1 MDNSRVSSKKTNLLV
16 LTGLMTALVTIA
28 TMFLMVPVP
37 FTSGYIHL
45 GDSMI
50 FISVLLLGWKR
61 GGFAAGVGS
70 MMADLFLGYA
80 NWAPW
85 TLAIKLLMAVI
96 MGICI
101 ELSKNNNKNI
111 VGISFATAIAW
122 LGFNFAI
129 GGILSSEA
137 LSDPTGLATSAE
149 LASANALPAFIDAVQ
164 SQIMVGALF
173 IPLFLVI
180 SAIYMKRKNNITV
193 PIYIIISM
201 TFAGLWMVFA
211 YYIAGGILYG
221 NFAVSAF
228 SVPWNMVQFV
238 LGFVIAMVVYSA
250 LMRTPAKKLFLTTF
264 GNK

>member
-1 MDNSRVSSKKTNLLV
+1 MNNSRVSSKKTNELV

-50 FISVLLLGWKR
+50 FISVLLLGWRK

-70 MMADLFLGYA
+70 MMADLFVGYA

-85 TLAIKLLMAVI
+85 TLVIKLLMAVI

-101 ELSKNNNKNI
+101 ELSKNNKKNI
-111 VGISFATAIAW
+111 VGISLATALSW

-129 GGILSSEA
+129 GGIISSQA
-137 LSDPTGLATSAE
+137 LSDPGVLVEGAE
-149 LASANALPAFIDAVQ
+149 LSSVNALPAFIDTVQ
-164 SQIMVGALF
+164 SQIMVGALL
-173 IPLFLVI
+173 IPLFLIVA
-180 SAIYMKRKNNITV
+180 SIYMKRKNNIRI

-211 YYIAGGILYG
+211 YYIAGGMIYG

-228 SVPWNMVQFV
+228 SVPWNMVQFL
-238 LGFVIAMVVYSA
+238 LGFVIAMVIYSA
-250 LMRTPAKKLFLTTF
+250 LMRTPAKKLFLTAF
-264 GNK
+264 E

>member
-1 MDNSRVSSKKTNLLV
+1 MSNSRVSSSKTNTLV

-37 FTSGYIHL
+37 FTGGYIHL

-70 MMADLFLGYA
+70 MMADLFAGYA

-85 TLAIKLLMAVI
+85 TLVIKLVMAVI

-101 ELSKNNNKNI
+101 ELARRNKKNI
-111 VGISFATAIAW
+111 AGISLATAASW
-122 LGFNFAI
+122 MGFNFI
-129 GGILSSEA
+129 LGGIISSEA
-137 LSDPTGLATSAE
+137 MSNPQGLAEGAE
-149 LASANALPAFIDAVQ
+149 LASVDALPAFISGVQ
-164 SQIMVGALF
+164 SQIMAGALL
-173 IPLFLVI
+173 IPLFLVL
-180 SAIYMKRKNNITV
+180 AAVYMKRKNNISV

-211 YYIAGGILYG
+211 YYIAGGILYA

-228 SVPWNMVQFV
+228 SVPWNMVQFL
-238 LGFVIAMVVYSA
+238 LGFVIAMIIYSA
-250 LMRTPAKKLFLTTF
+250 LMRTPAKKVFRISL
-264 GNK
+264 

>member
-1 MDNSRVSSKKTNLLV
+1 MSNSRVSSKKTKLLV

-70 MMADLFLGYA
+70 MMADMFLGYA
-80 NWAPW
+80 GWAPW
-85 TLAIKLLMAVI
+85 TLIIKLLMAVI
-96 MGICI
+96 MGLCI
-101 ELSKNNNKNI
+101 ELAKKDRKNI
-111 VGISFATAIAW
+111 AGISVATAAAW

-137 LSDPTGLATSAE
+137 LSDPSGLAAGAE
-149 LASANALPAFIDAVQ
+149 LASTSALPAFINTVQ
-164 SQIMVGALF
+164 SQIMTGALL
-173 IPLFLVI
+173 IPLFLII
-180 SAIYMKRKNNITV
+180 SAIYMKRKNNIKV
-193 PIYIIISM
+193 PIYIIVSM

-211 YYIAGGILYG
+211 YYIAGGIIYG
-221 NFAVSAF
+221 SFAVSAF

-238 LGFVIAMVVYSA
+238 LGFIIAMVIYSA
-250 LMRTPAKKLFLTTF
+250 LMRTPAKKLFLTDF
-264 GNK
+264 KN